1 MNLVRNHVLISI
13 DAGTI
18 MAGARA
24 VEKALVEEINKQGLS
39 GEIAVLET
47 GSIGATGQG
56 VVIVVYPEG
65 VYYANVTPADAVEL
79 VEEHLLKGRPVK
91 RLIMTEMPK
100 QHVIKKE
107 KTGLLR
113 EQPRIVLRNSGVIN
127 PENIDEYIAEGG
139 YEALERAFTEL
150 KPAGVVKEVK
160 DSGLMG
166 RGGAAFPPAMKW
178 DFASRAPAM

>member
-24 VEKALVEEINKQGLS
+24 VEKALVDEISKQGLS

-56 VVIVVYPEG
+56 VIIVVYPEG
-65 VYYANVTPADAVEL
+65 FYYANVTPEDVPEI
-79 VEEHLLKGRPVK
+79 VEEHLLKGRPVR

-100 QHVIKKE
+100 QQVIRKE
-107 KTGLLR
+107 KTGLLK
-113 EQPRIVLRNSGVIN
+113 EQPRIVLKNSGVIN
-127 PENIDEYIAEGG
+127 PENIDEYIAAGG

-150 KPAGVVKEVK
+150 KPAGVIKEVK
-160 DSGLMG
+160 ESGLVG
-166 RGGAAFPPAMKW
+166 QRRRRVH
-178 DFASRAPAM
+178 DRA

>member
-24 VEKALVEEINKQGLS
+24 VEKALVDEISKQGLS

-65 VYYANVTPADAVEL
+65 LYYANVKPEDAADIVREHVQAGRVVE
-79 VEEHLLKGRPVK
+79 
-91 RLIMTEMPK
+91 RLCASDSQTNALQPK
-100 QHVIKKE
+100 TTDI
-107 KTGLLR
+107 
-113 EQPRIVLRNSGVIN
+113 PF
-127 PENIDEYIAEGG
+127 
-139 YEALERAFTEL
+139 FTRQTQ
-150 KPAGVVKEVK
+150 VVPDV
-160 DSGLMG
+160 D
-166 RGGAAFPPAMKW
+166 AFPGHIPC
-178 DFASRAPAM
+178 DSASRSEVVVPLVKNGELIGVFDIDSPVLDRFHAVDVEGLQTLAAIYLESLQ